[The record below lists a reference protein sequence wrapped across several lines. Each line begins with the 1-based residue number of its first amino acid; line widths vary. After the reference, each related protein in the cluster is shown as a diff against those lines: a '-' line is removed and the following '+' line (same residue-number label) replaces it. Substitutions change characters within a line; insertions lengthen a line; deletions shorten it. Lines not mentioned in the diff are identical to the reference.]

1 MFIKYYDDMEYS
13 KVSDEDKKTLEDFL
27 ELLDKYRYE
36 PDKLRSFTYEE
47 LSHIFEIA
55 KINPRLQ
62 IEIWRGL
69 PNDVV
74 NNAQNLEIFE
84 EVLENKFGE
93 YINGIDKKA
102 LVELLNSSRHP
113 TRING
118 R

>member
-47 LSHIFEIA
+47 LSHIFEIT

-62 IEIWRGL
+62 SEIWRSL
-69 PNDVV
+69 PSDVV

-84 EVLENKFGE
+84 QVLENKFGK
-93 YINGIDKKA
+93 YIHGIDKES
-102 LVELLNSSRHP
+102 LVELLNSSRYP
-113 TRING
+113 TRSSG
-118 R
+118 